1 MWMLA
6 RADEVIDA
14 RHQVSGSEAT
24 SLAPQPTD
32 PLTGRMNGRR
42 CTPP

>member
-24 SLAPQPTD
+24 SLAPHL
-32 PLTGRMNGRR
+32 LTLSRAE
-42 CTPP
+42 